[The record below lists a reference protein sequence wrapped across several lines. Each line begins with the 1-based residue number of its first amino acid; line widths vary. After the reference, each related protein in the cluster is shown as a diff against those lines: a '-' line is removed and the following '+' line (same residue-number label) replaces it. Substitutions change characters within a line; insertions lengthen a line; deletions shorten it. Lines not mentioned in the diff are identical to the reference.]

1 MDITLVFG
9 YIGALL
15 IGVVLG
21 LVGGGGSIL
30 TVPVLVYLFG
40 IAPVL
45 ATAYSLFIVGLA
57 EEGSSKRN
65 DGNGDNSR
73 HDDKKEDP
81 SKDRHARRHHR
92 NSSRRRH
99 HHHVVR
105 WMLLL
110 SPPRLNSSIT
120 PQRKHGRIVQ

>member
-45 ATAYSLFIVGLA
+45 ATAYSLFIVGLSA
-57 EEGSSKRN
+57 LFGAFQNMKKGLIDFKTV
-65 DGNGDNSR
+65 DGHNRG
-73 HDDKKEDP
+73 
-81 SKDRHARRHHR
+81 
-92 NSSRRRH
+92 
-99 HHHVVR
+99 V
-105 WMLLL
+105 
-110 SPPRLNSSIT
+110 
-120 PQRKHGRIVQ
+120 